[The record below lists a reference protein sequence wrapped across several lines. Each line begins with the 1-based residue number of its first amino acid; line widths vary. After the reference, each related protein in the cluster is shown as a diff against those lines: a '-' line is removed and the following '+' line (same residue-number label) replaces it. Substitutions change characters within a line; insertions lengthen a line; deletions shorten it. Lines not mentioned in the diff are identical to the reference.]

1 MNSNIAQPLKNSSPF
16 KIKVNC
22 AYCNASFE
30 IYQTVYNKRLK
41 NNASYKPTCSLNC
54 SSMSYSK
61 EEFETNWK
69 HRLDVFVSI
78 SGPYYDKKRKSL
90 FVLFRTKKQ
99 TLKRISIP
107 SLKEVYLPY
116 LQGSIKKTAQSIIK
130 DCDSDLKTSV

>member
-1 MNSNIAQPLKNSSPF
+1 
-16 KIKVNC
+16 
-22 AYCNASFE
+22 
-30 IYQTVYNKRLK
+30 
-41 NNASYKPTCSLNC
+41 
-54 SSMSYSK
+54 MSYSK

-107 SLKEVYLPY
+107 SLREVYLPY